1 MEAWV
6 WTIID
11 SWPCCERSASLN
23 VSFLYLQ
30 NDGWAWFLLQDT
42 GAAEGLKV
50 RIGVVEEVG
59 VVVDQQRLDIVE
71 DEAKFVRVLHGV
83 QPWVV
88 LHRQG
93 GGEAAHAGHVQHF
106 TNLESTNKEKEKT
119 WEKSHTHPVIAWN
132 HRPKEDSD
140 KHGKY
145 RHYYEGFSLSQ
156 EKIHTYFYVHAFEKA
171 AVILN
176 DI

>member
-1 MEAWV
+1 MVRDE
-6 WTIID
+6 
-11 SWPCCERSASLN
+11 P
-23 VSFLYLQ
+23 VSKCLRFLYLQ

-42 GAAEGLKV
+42 SAAEGLKV

-59 VVVDQQRLDIVE
+59 VVVDQQRLDVVE
-71 DEAKFVRVLHGV
+71 DEAKLVCMLHGV

-106 TNLESTNKEKEKT
+106 TDLERMNKEKEKI
-119 WEKSHTHPVIAWN
+119 VIAWN
-132 HRPKEDSD
+132 HPPKDFD

-145 RHYYEGFSLSQ
+145 RRYSKVYFLSQ
-156 EKIHTYFYVHAFEKA
+156 HEKHAYFRFHIHAFEKA
-171 AVILN
+171 ALILK